1 MRGRIKSV
9 RVTQIAILI
18 LLFIVLFTQVPDSF
32 TGRILSGM
40 GNVMT
45 VKADTG
51 PKPSVDIIFQG
62 LEGEEY
68 YATLLSEEDST
79 GPYSIEYEA
88 NHTPE
93 ENNRKEVQAFRNY
106 KDVDGYY
113 FLGYVE
119 NCSETQHLSWGYYPP
134 DHFKVL
140 LYFPKTDCC
149 LVSEKT
155 YERDAFHAT
164 YRATYQA
171 DAEGGKLIVD
181 TCKTGA
187 DDYLDNRSVDHKV
200 ISTLL
205 YRLLLT
211 IVIELV
217 IALLFGFR
225 TWREAGII
233 IGANIVTQFILN
245 LVLQAGYSV
254 ITQFAVIS
262 ESFTAIVWYLF
273 LEIVIF
279 IFESFCYTRLFKPQ
293 LWQENT
299 KEATAYKGRIF
310 AYAAVAN
317 GVSFITGII
326 LQTLLKINF
335 L

>member
-119 NCSETQHLSWGYYPP
+119 NCSETQRLSWVYYPP

-140 LYFPKTDCC
+140 IYFPKTDRCV
-149 LVSEKT
+149 VSEKV
-155 YERDAFHAT
+155 YERNAFHAT
-164 YRATYQA
+164 YQATYQV
-171 DAEGGKLIVD
+171 DAEGGKLTVD
-181 TCKTGA
+181 TCKTG
-187 DDYLDNRSVDHKV
+187 DDYQDNRSVVHKV

-205 YRLLLT
+205 YRLLFT

-245 LVLQAGYSV
+245 LVLQVGYSV
-254 ITQFAVIS
+254 ITQYAVIS
-262 ESFTAIVWYLF
+262 DSFTAIIWYLL
-273 LEIVIF
+273 LEIGIF
-279 IFESFCYTRLFKPQ
+279 ILEAICYIRGFKPR

-299 KEATAYKGRIF
+299 KEATAYKGKIYG
-310 AYAAVAN
+310 YAAVAN